1 MWAAFNG
8 DIAKVRAALKE
19 PEVAVDGTDEVRH
32 GGLVVTGESSLSQY
46 ICFPQDGSTPLT
58 AAAWGGHLD
67 IVKLLLENGANIEAV
82 NNTVRADSVSS
93 YAACSETS
101 RPPVQHGWNA
111 LMSAASRGHG
121 DVVEYLLQKHA
132 NALVLDLHDCDAATY
147 ARQNKHTSVADA
159 LEAVMMKQRAAVRAQ
174 WGYDTIDSAAR

>member
-93 YAACSETS
+93 YAAAKPHAHQCSTDGT
-101 RPPVQHGWNA
+101 H
-111 LMSAASRGHG
+111 LC
-121 DVVEYLLQKHA
+121 LLH
-132 NALVLDLHDCDAATY
+132 LVDMVTLSNIFFKNTPTH
-147 ARQNKHTSVADA
+147 
-159 LEAVMMKQRAAVRAQ
+159 
-174 WGYDTIDSAAR
+174 